1 MKCLCGYSQMPN
13 NVATLQNH
21 MQDCMVSGPLKGLIP
36 DPVVIWRDGE
46 FHVVKEAS
54 ETEQVIETEIVR
66 PRPHVEAVEKKVE
79 IEATKLAELEAVTE
93 TPEEFEQILKE
104 VAETG
109 EIPEHPH
116 IEAEAEAE
124 AEVVEEAPKPKPK
137 KRAPAKKKAAE
148 S

>member
-13 NVATLQNH
+13 NIAILQHH
-21 MQDCMVSGPLKGLIP
+21 MQDCMVSGPLKGLTP

-54 ETEQVIETEIVR
+54 ETEQVIETSIVR
-66 PRPHVEAVEKKVE
+66 PRPHVEAVEKKVA
-79 IEATKLAELEAVTE
+79 IEATKLADLEAVTE
-93 TPEEFEQILKE
+93 TPEEFEQILEE

-116 IEAEAEAE
+116 IEAEAE
-124 AEVVEEAPKPKPK
+124 VVEEAPKPKPK
-137 KRAPAKKKAAE
+137 KRTTAKKKAAE

>member
-13 NVATLQNH
+13 NIAILQH
-21 MQDCMVSGPLKGLIP
+21 HIQDCMVSGALKGIVP

-54 ETEQVIETEIVR
+54 ETEQVIETTIVR
-66 PRPHVEAVEKKVE
+66 PRPHVEAVEKKVAAQ
-79 IEATKLAELEAVTE
+79 ATALKAFEDAVD
-93 TPEEFEQILKE
+93 TPEEFEAILEE

-109 EIPEHPH
+109 EIPEHPDVQA
-116 IEAEAEAE
+116 EAEAEAE
-124 AEVVEEAPKPKPK
+124 AVEEAPKPKPK

>member
-1 MKCLCGYSQMPN
+1 
-13 NVATLQNH
+13 
-21 MQDCMVSGPLKGLIP
+21 MVSGALKGLIP

-54 ETEQVIETEIVR
+54 ETEQVIETTVVR
-66 PRPHVEAVEKKVE
+66 PRPHVEVVEKKVA
-79 IEATKLAELEAVTE
+79 IAATKLADLEAATE
-93 TPEEFEQILKE
+93 TPEEFEQILEE

-109 EIPEHPH
+109 EIPEHPDVQ
-116 IEAEAEAE
+116 AEAESA
-124 AEVVEEAPKPKPK
+124 VEEEPKPKPK

>member
-1 MKCLCGYSQMPN
+1 
-13 NVATLQNH
+13 
-21 MQDCMVSGPLKGLIP
+21 MVSGPLKGLTP

-54 ETEQVIETEIVR
+54 ETEQVIETSIVR
-66 PRPHVEAVEKKVE
+66 PRPHVEAVEKKVAAQ
-79 IEATKLAELEAVTE
+79 ATPLRALEDAVE
-93 TPEEFEQILKE
+93 TPEEFEAILEE

-109 EIPEHPH
+109 EIPEHPDVQ
-116 IEAEAEAE
+116 AEAVA
-124 AEVVEEAPKPKPK
+124 EEAPKPKPK